1 MQKDA
6 EILRL
11 RTLAAAALLFAG
23 LTLGFVLGRMSA
35 SLMPVA
41 PGQDTPARVASDRKA
56 TEPSPNTASPARA
69 VPAPGPAET
78 PSSTASAQPAAVA
91 PTPGPSAV
99 ASPAP
104 SSSSAA
110 VEATATPAAVG
121 VGSQEPPKPVVA
133 PNWRAAA
140 GDPPGSASVN
150 DEETNRAPPIKLIN
164 PSQAAPS
171 ATVAEPARNPEVDP
185 SESEADRESLANR
198 ESLATC
204 ERRYSSFRRSD
215 GTYQPFGGGPR
226 QRCPMLR

>member
-41 PGQDTPARVASDRKA
+41 PGHDTPARVASDRKA

-69 VPAPGPAET
+69 VPAPGPPASAET

-91 PTPGPSAV
+91 PNPEPSAV

-185 SESEADRESLANR
+185 SESEADRESLA
-198 ESLATC
+198 TC